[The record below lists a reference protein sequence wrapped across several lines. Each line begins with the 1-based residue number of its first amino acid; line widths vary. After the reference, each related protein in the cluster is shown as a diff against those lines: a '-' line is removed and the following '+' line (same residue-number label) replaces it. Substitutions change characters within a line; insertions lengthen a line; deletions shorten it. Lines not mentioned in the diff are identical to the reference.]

1 MGTLPKL
8 VIVGAGGFGREM
20 LAWARQSVQFEREW
34 TIKGFIDDNLTA
46 LEGKATPA
54 PVLGTIKDYRPAEDE
69 VFICAIGIPRIKRAC
84 SELLAGRGAQFTRL
98 IHRTAV
104 LGDNVELADGVVL
117 CPYTVLSANNRLGRG
132 VAVNLHSSID
142 HDACVDDW
150 SQVNC
155 HCDLTGGV
163 KVGKEVFFGSSVA
176 IIPGIRV
183 GDGAYLGAG
192 AVVLRDVPP
201 GATVFGVPARQK
213 A

>member
-54 PVLGTIKDYRPAEDE
+54 QVLGTIKDYRPAADE

-117 CPYTVLSANNRLGRG
+117 CPYTVVSANNRLGRG

>member
-1 MGTLPKL
+1 MSALQKL

-20 LAWARQSVQFEREW
+20 LAWARQSIQFEHEW
-34 TIKGFIDDNLTA
+34 TIKGFIDDNVEA
-46 LEGKATPA
+46 LSGKNTPGA
-54 PVLGTIKDYRPAEDE
+54 MLGTIKDHQPAADE
-69 VFICAIGIPRIKRAC
+69 VFICAIGIPRVKRAC
-84 SELLAGRGAQFTRL
+84 SELLAARGASFTRL
-98 IHRTAV
+98 VHRTAV
-104 LGDNVELADGVVL
+104 IGDNVELGEGVVL
-117 CPYTVLSANNRLGRG
+117 CPYTIVSANNRLGRG

-163 KVGKEVFFGSSVA
+163 QVGKEVFFGSSVA
-176 IIPGIRV
+176 IIPGVKI

-192 AVVLRDVPP
+192 AVVLRDVPA